1 MRRLVSYVAG
11 DKAEEDEA
19 LSHVLSDILD
29 TPVSPELLPAIEGQI
44 AQKTEDLVG
53 PYELHDFFLYYVP
66 STAASSPSS
75 SSAPACL
82 TDPRWA
88 RSASLPGA
96 TGACPPTPWRPCG
109 WRSWR
114 GWSDVNIYADLF
126 LTFAKIGVCTF
137 GGGYAMLPILQREL
151 VEKRGWATEE
161 ELSDYFAI
169 GQCTPGIIAVNT
181 ATFVGHSRKGAAGG
195 VVATLGL
202 VFPCLVI
209 IMLIA
214 AFLQNF
220 AEQPVVVHAFNGVRA
235 CVCALI
241 LSSVLKL
248 RKSTVV
254 DGPTAGVFAVVLVL
268 AVLGSFVSFPAG
280 WAGSVLSFLCSPVVL
295 VVAAGVA
302 GLCIRAARGGLR
314 P

>member
-1 MRRLVSYVAG
+1 MGRN
-11 DKAEEDEA
+11 
-19 LSHVLSDILD
+19 
-29 TPVSPELLPAIEGQI
+29 
-44 AQKTEDLVG
+44 
-53 PYELHDFFLYYVP
+53 
-66 STAASSPSS
+66 
-75 SSAPACL
+75 
-82 TDPRWA
+82 
-88 RSASLPGA
+88 
-96 TGACPPTPWRPCG
+96 
-109 WRSWR
+109 WR

-169 GQCTPGIIAVNT
+169 GQCTPGI
-181 ATFVGHSRKGAAGG
+181 

-254 DGPTAGVFAVVLVL
+254 DGATAGVFAVVLVL

-302 GLCIRAARGGLR
+302 GLCIRAAKGGLR